1 MNKADMI
8 AHISEETGI
17 NKTLVNDMLDS
28 FASAITQALKK
39 GDKVTLVDFGTFS
52 VSHRAAR
59 VGRNP
64 QLNGEAS
71 KIQIKAKKVAKF
83 KAGKLLSASI

>member
-1 MNKADMI
+1 MI

-17 NKTLVNDMLDS
+17 NKALVNDMLDS
-28 FASAITQALKK
+28 FTGAITQALKK
-39 GDKVTLVDFGTFS
+39 GEKVMLVDFGTFS
-52 VSHRAAR
+52 ISHRSAR

-64 QLNGEAS
+64 QLKGAAS
-71 KIQIKAKKVAKF
+71 KIQIKAKRVAKF